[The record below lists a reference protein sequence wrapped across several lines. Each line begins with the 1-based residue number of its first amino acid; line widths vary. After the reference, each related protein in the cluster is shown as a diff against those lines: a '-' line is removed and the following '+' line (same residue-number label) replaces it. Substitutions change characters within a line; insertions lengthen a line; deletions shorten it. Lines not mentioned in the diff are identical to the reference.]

1 MKFKSIKA
9 KILIWFGVVTFT
21 ILFVFSGAFYY
32 FFNKSVNTS
41 IESRLYKQAT
51 SIKNKLSSGADTDEM
66 IKQYPASTF
75 DLIIMK
81 NGKVLDK
88 TKNFDLDIPKTGKTF
103 FIIDYGEY
111 LSAVYALNFTTPFK
125 GKIVL
130 VQKNID
136 DKVED
141 LVDTMLWL
149 DPILLILL
157 IFIASKLIDKILF
170 PIKSITK
177 IANEINI
184 NNLLSTIHEPKD
196 DDEIK
201 ELVSS
206 FNAMIKRLESGVEKM
221 ERFNNDVSHELKTP
235 LTVIR
240 GEAEIT
246 LHKPRESK
254 EYISCIKTME
264 KEAAQIQKIVDG
276 LLLLT
281 KYSKT
286 NIQDSFEFC
295 SIDTILLDTIK
306 KYNRLMIAK
315 NISLKIQKIEAVSTK
330 ANPLLIETIFS
341 NLIDNAIKYTSKDK
355 NIYISLCKNDKIHFT
370 IEDEGI
376 GIPKDKLP
384 FITDRFYRVDESRN
398 KKTDGFGLGL
408 SIVKNSVELHRGE
421 LHIESKEGIGTKIEV
436 FL

>member
-1 MKFKSIKA
+1 
-9 KILIWFGVVTFT
+9 VTFT

-41 IESRLYKQAT
+41 IESRLYKQAIV
-51 SIKNKLSSGADTDEM
+51 IKNKLSSRRHISKM
-66 IKQYPASTF
+66 IAKDFISNF
-75 DLIIMK
+75 DLAIIK
-81 NGKVLDK
+81 NGKILNK
-88 TKNFDLDIPKTGKTF
+88 TKNFNLDILKNKKTF

-111 LSAVYALNFTTPFK
+111 LSAVYTLNFTTPFV

-130 VQKNID
+130 VQQNID

-149 DPILLILL
+149 DPILLIFL
-157 IFIASKLIDKILF
+157 ILIASKLIDKILF

-177 IANEINI
+177 IANEITI

-196 DDEIK
+196 NDEIK

-206 FNAMIKRLESGVEKM
+206 FNTMIKRLKSGVEKM

-235 LTVIR
+235 LTVIK

-246 LHKPRESK
+246 LHKLREPK
-254 EYISCIKTME
+254 EYINSIKTME
-264 KEAAQIQKIVDG
+264 KEANQIQKIVDG

-281 KYSKT
+281 RYSKT
-286 NIQDSFEFC
+286 NIQNSFEFC
-295 SIDTILLDTIK
+295 SIETILLDAVK
-306 KYNRLMIAK
+306 KHNYFIRRK
-315 NISLKIQKIEAVSTK
+315 NISLKIEKIEAISTK
-330 ANPLLIETIFS
+330 ANTLLIFTIFS
-341 NLIDNAIKYTSKDK
+341 NLIDNAIKYTPKNK
-355 NIYISLCKNDKIHFT
+355 NIFISLYKNNKIHF
-370 IEDEGI
+370 IIKDEGV

-408 SIVKNSVELHRGE
+408 SIVKNSIELHGGE
-421 LHIESKEGIGTKIEV
+421 LYIESKESLGTKIEV
-436 FL
+436 IL